1 MSAPSRRARLSLS
14 LAGEGQGEGEAQAPE
29 RPRDQPPTPRIT
41 EIIERIHEAYGE
53 LPWRPHGDGIS
64 ELVLTILSQHTADTN
79 SGRAF
84 ANLISRFSDWDAIR
98 RASVAEIADAT
109 RAAGLSAS
117 KAPRI
122 KAALEQIKQERGD
135 YDLSFLL
142 DLPLDD
148 ARAWLIGLKGVG
160 PKTAACVLM
169 FALGRPALPVD
180 THVFRVS
187 QRLRLLPPK
196 ATADAAHRILEA
208 AMPPEVI
215 YDFHVGLIKHGR
227 HVCLARSPACAACV
241 FNDICPSA
249 YTFDKRTRPRQR
261 AILRK

>member
-1 MSAPSRRARLSLS
+1 VSADFDT
-14 LAGEGQGEGEAQAPE
+14 
-29 RPRDQPPTPRIT
+29 RDHPRIC
-41 EIIERIHEAYGE
+41 EIIARIHAQYGE
-53 LPWRPHGDGIS
+53 LPWRPHGDGMT

-84 ANLISRFSDWDAIR
+84 ANLITVFPDWDSIGN
-98 RASVAEIADAT
+98 ASVAEIAEAT

-122 KAALEQIKQERGD
+122 KAAVEQIKFERGN
-135 YDLSFLL
+135 YDLRFLN
-142 DLPLDD
+142 DLPLED
-148 ARAWLIGLKGVG
+148 ARAWLVGLKGVG

-180 THVFRVS
+180 THVYRVS
-187 QRLRLLPPK
+187 KRLGLLPPK
-196 ATADAAHRILEA
+196 ATAEAAHRILESA
-208 AMPPEVI
+208 VCDDGI

-227 HVCLARSPACAACV
+227 HVCFARNPDCAGCV

-249 YTFDKRTRPRQR
+249 FSFPTAAPRGTIQTNEGER
-261 AILRK
+261 NDG